1 MKLGVILV
9 ASGMVI
15 TGCQSD
21 KEKHQD
27 DFKTNCETT
36 ISGNRM
42 KRVMGMDEQEEL
54 FNEEEVDAICSCF
67 QDKMMEDESIDYRQA
82 NDIAKDAEKMV
93 EYVEACR

>member
-1 MKLGVILV
+1 MKKVLIGLV
-9 ASGMVI
+9 CVTFV

-21 KEKHQD
+21 KEKYQD
-27 DFKTNCETT
+27 DFKSNCETT

-67 QDKMMEDESIDYRQA
+67 QDKMMKDESIDYRQA
-82 NDIAKDAEKMV
+82 NDIAKDAEKIV